1 MSLLRLDRLH
11 YCILMSMG
19 CISSPLV
26 WAEDLTQDVTV
37 LPTLHVEAT
46 RTDTTYLQTPAS
58 VFRIDAPKVDT
69 SSQVNLTEVVKGVP
83 SLQIR
88 NRENYAQD
96 LQLSMRGFGA
106 RSTFGVRGIRLY
118 VDGIPATMPDG
129 QGQTSNIDL
138 SSLDHVEVL
147 TGPFSSLYGNSS
159 GGTILTST
167 KEGQGKDSIELSYS
181 GGSHDK
187 SRAGLV
193 LQGGAKGAN
202 EPSYVI
208 SSSYFDTDGYREHS
222 GAEKVLNNAKLSWNL
237 DDGSKINWVTNY
249 VKIHAD
255 DPMGLERKDWQANP
269 KQIAPYVKKMGFNAR
284 KDIEQ
289 TQTGITWFK
298 PINDKNELYAMA
310 YLGNRQVTQYQ
321 SIPQGQVVVE
331 NGKPVYTGQKSPK
344 HAGGVID
351 FERNYYGADFRWTG
365 KELLPNTTV
374 SIGVALDAMDED
386 RKGFENFNADGIY
399 GVKGNLRRDEDN
411 TLWNIDP
418 YLQASWQFLPTWR
431 LDTGVRYSN
440 VHYKSKDHFTSRP
453 DEYGTVNGDDSG
465 KIDYDKVL
473 PSAALS
479 WQILPKLLAYVSYA
493 KGFETPTF
501 TEMAY
506 QTDTS
511 KSGFNFDLK
520 PSTSDT
526 YETGLKSQNHLGDF
540 TLAVFQTKTKNDIV
554 SAGSLDGRSTF
565 RNADKTLREGV
576 EFAWNKK
583 LWRDLTATA
592 SYTYLDATFDA
603 SVPEKLGQDGKVLA
617 SAITSG
623 NAIPGIAKN
632 QAYASLAWQP
642 SHGLYGGVDIQY
654 MDKVYVNDTNSDAAP
669 SYSVTSANVG
679 YAWVMGDWK
688 VNSFARVDNL
698 FDKNY
703 AGSVIVNDG
712 NGRYFEPADGRNWSA
727 GLRVIKQF

>member
-26 WAEDLTQDVTV
+26 WAEDLNSDVAK

-46 RTDTTYLQTPAS
+46 RTDTGYLQTPAS
-58 VFRIDAPKVDT
+58 VFRIEAPQVDS
-69 SSQVNLTEVVKGVP
+69 SSQVNLTEVVKGIP

-202 EPSYVI
+202 EPSYII

-255 DPMGLERKDWQANP
+255 DPQGLNRDQWNANP
-269 KQIAPYVKKMGFNAR
+269 KKVNDADNTYKVR

-289 TQTGITWFK
+289 TQTGITWSK

-321 SIPQGQVVVE
+321 SIP
-331 NGKPVYTGQKSPK
+331 KSTQEANDNQ
-344 HAGGVID
+344 AGGVID

-365 KELLPNTTV
+365 KELLPNTTLSV
-374 SIGVALDAMDED
+374 GVALDAMDED

-399 GVKGNLRRDEDN
+399 GVKGKLRRDEDN

-440 VHYKSKDHFTSRP
+440 VHYKSEDNYLS
-453 DEYGTVNGDDSG
+453 NGDDSG
-465 KIDYDKVL
+465 KTDYDKVL
-473 PSAALS
+473 PSVALS
-479 WQILPKLLAYVSYA
+479 WQILPELMAYVSYA

-506 QTDTS
+506 RPDGQ
-511 KSGFNFDLK
+511 SGFNFDLTA
-520 PSTSDT
+520 STSDT
-526 YETGLKSQNHLGDF
+526 YETGLKSQNQLGDF
-540 TLAVFQTKTKNDIV
+540 TLAVFQTKTKDDIV
-554 SAGSLDGRSTF
+554 SAGNSNGRSTF

-592 SYTYLDATFDA
+592 SYAYLDATFDA
-603 SVPEKLGQDGKVLA
+603 NVPEKLDKKGKVLA
-617 SAITSG
+617 SAISSG

-632 QAYASLAWQP
+632 QVYASLAWQP
-642 SHGLYGGVDIQY
+642 SHGLYGGVDVQY

-669 SYSVTSANVG
+669 SYSVTSANIG
-679 YAWVMGDWK
+679 YAWVVNDWK
-688 VNSFARVDNL
+688 IISFARVDNL

-703 AGSVIVNDG
+703 AGSVIVNDSTQIKV
-712 NGRYFEPADGRNWSA
+712 NGQMVPAKRYFEPADGRNWSA
-727 GLRVIKQF
+727 ALRVIKQF

>member
-26 WAEDLTQDVTV
+26 WAEDLNSDVAK

-46 RTDTTYLQTPAS
+46 RTDTGYLQTPAS
-58 VFRIDAPKVDT
+58 VFRIEAPQVDS
-69 SSQVNLTEVVKGVP
+69 SSQVNLTEVVKGIP

-202 EPSYVI
+202 EPSYII

-255 DPMGLERKDWQANP
+255 DPQGLNRDKWNANP
-269 KQIAPYVKKMGFNAR
+269 KQVNDADNTYKVR

-289 TQTGITWFK
+289 TQTGITWSK

-321 SIPQGQVVVE
+321 SIP
-331 NGKPVYTGQKSPK
+331 KSTQEANDNQ
-344 HAGGVID
+344 AGGVID

-365 KELLPNTTV
+365 KELLPNTTLSV
-374 SIGVALDAMDED
+374 GVALDAMDED

-399 GVKGNLRRDEDN
+399 GVKGKLRRDEDN

-440 VHYKSKDHFTSRP
+440 VHYKSEDNYLS
-453 DEYGTVNGDDSG
+453 NGDDSG
-465 KIDYDKVL
+465 KTDYDKVL
-473 PSAALS
+473 PSVALS
-479 WQILPKLLAYVSYA
+479 WQILPELMAYVSYA

-506 QTDTS
+506 RPDGQ
-511 KSGFNFDLK
+511 SGFNFDLTA
-520 PSTSDT
+520 STSDT
-526 YETGLKSQNHLGDF
+526 YETGLKSQNQLGDF
-540 TLAVFQTKTKNDIV
+540 TLAVFQTKTKDDIV
-554 SAGSLDGRSTF
+554 SAGNSNGRSTF

-592 SYTYLDATFDA
+592 SYAYLDATFDA
-603 SVPEKLGQDGKVLA
+603 NVPEKLDKKGKVLA
-617 SAITSG
+617 SAISSG

-632 QAYASLAWQP
+632 QVYASLAWQP
-642 SHGLYGGVDIQY
+642 SHGLYGGVDVQY

-669 SYSVTSANVG
+669 SYSVTSANIG
-679 YAWVMGDWK
+679 YAWVVNDWK
-688 VNSFARVDNL
+688 IISFARVDNL

-703 AGSVIVNDG
+703 AGSVIVNDSTQIKV
-712 NGRYFEPADGRNWSA
+712 NGQMVPAKRYFEPADGRNWSA

>member
-26 WAEDLTQDVTV
+26 WADDLAQDITV

-58 VFRIDAPKVDT
+58 VFRVDAPQFDT
-69 SSQVNLTEVVKGVP
+69 SSQVNLTEVVKGIP

-208 SSSYFDTDGYREHS
+208 SSSYFDTNGYREHS

-237 DDGSKINWVTNY
+237 NDGSKINWVTNY

-255 DPMGLERKDWQANP
+255 DPQGLTHDQWNANP
-269 KQIAPYVKKMGFNAR
+269 KQQVPFLKQFNVR

-289 TQTGITWFK
+289 TQTGVTWSK
-298 PINDKNELYAMA
+298 PINDHHELYAMA

-321 SIPQGQVVVE
+321 SIP
-331 NGKPVYTGQKSPK
+331 KSTQDASIN

-374 SIGVALDAMDED
+374 SVGVALDTMDEE
-386 RKGFENFNADGIY
+386 RKGFENFNLVNGQPSY

-440 VHYKSKDHFTSRP
+440 VHYKSEDRYLS
-453 DEYGTVNGDDSG
+453 NGDDSD
-465 KIDYDKVL
+465 KTDYDKVL

-479 WQILPKLLAYVSYA
+479 WQILPELMAYVSYA

-506 QTDTS
+506 RPDGL
-511 KSGFNFDLK
+511 SGFNFGLTA
-520 PSTSDT
+520 STSDT
-526 YETGLKSQNHLGDF
+526 YETGLKSKTQLGDF
-540 TLAVFQTKTKNDIV
+540 TLAVFQTKTKDDIV
-554 SAGSLDGRSTF
+554 SAGNSNGRSTF

-592 SYTYLDATFDA
+592 SYAYLDATFDA
-603 SVPEKLGQDGKVLA
+603 DIPASGSVAQI
-617 SAITSG
+617 SSG

-642 SHGLYGGVDIQY
+642 SHGLYGGVDVQY

-703 AGSVIVNDG
+703 AGSVIVNDSTQPV
-712 NGRYFEPADGRNWSA
+712 GRYFEPADGRNWSA
-727 GLRVIKQF
+727 GLRVVKQF

>member
-26 WAEDLTQDVTV
+26 WAEDLNSDVAQ

-46 RTDTTYLQTPAS
+46 RTDTGYLQTPAS
-58 VFRIDAPKVDT
+58 VFRIEAPQVDS
-69 SSQVNLTEVVKGVP
+69 SSQVNLTEVVKGIP

-202 EPSYVI
+202 EPSYII

-255 DPMGLERKDWQANP
+255 DPQGLTHDQWNANP
-269 KQIAPYVKKMGFNAR
+269 KQQVPFLKQFNVR

-289 TQTGITWFK
+289 TQTGVTWSK

-321 SIPQGQVVVE
+321 SIP
-331 NGKPVYTGQKSPK
+331 KSTQDASIN

-365 KELLPNTTV
+365 KELLPNTTLSV
-374 SIGVALDAMDED
+374 GVALDAMDED
-386 RKGFENFNADGIY
+386 RKGFENFNLVNGQPSY

-440 VHYKSKDHFTSRP
+440 VHYKSEDNYLS
-453 DEYGTVNGDDSG
+453 NGDDSG
-465 KIDYDKVL
+465 KTDYDKVL
-473 PSAALS
+473 PSVALS
-479 WQILPKLLAYVSYA
+479 WQILPELMAYVSYA

-506 QTDTS
+506 RPDGQS
-511 KSGFNFDLK
+511 CFNFDLTA
-520 PSTSDT
+520 STSDT
-526 YETGLKSQNHLGDF
+526 YETGLKSQNQLGDF
-540 TLAVFQTKTKNDIV
+540 TLAVFQTKTKDDIV
-554 SAGSLDGRSTF
+554 SAGNSNGRSTF

-583 LWRDLTATA
+583 LWRDLIATA
-592 SYTYLDATFDA
+592 SYSYLDATFDA
-603 SVPEKLGQDGKVLA
+603 DIPALGNIAQI
-617 SAITSG
+617 SSG

-642 SHGLYGGVDIQY
+642 SHGLYGGVDVQY

-698 FDKNY
+698 FDKKY
-703 AGSVIVNDG
+703 VGSVIVNDG
-712 NGRYFEPADGRNWSA
+712 NSRYFEPADGRNWSA